1 MRIALDTTGGDFAPD
16 VVIKGALD
24 AVRERGLSITLLG
37 DRDKLLAMLSPEE
50 RQCIEVVNAP
60 EWIASDEEPVMAIR
74 RKKQSPLVV
83 GCQMIKDGSVDA
95 LVSAGNTG
103 AFMAAGMFVA
113 GRIPGI
119 ERPALAP
126 LVPTEDGRGVV
137 LLDVGA
143 NMDAR
148 PQHLLQYGIMGSLYA
163 ERVLGRRQPKVALL
177 NVGAEPGKGNQATK
191 DAYTLLAAADINF
204 VGNLEARELV
214 TGSADVVVCD
224 GFTGNVVLKFM
235 EGMSVSLFRML
246 RESSTRDV
254 RSKLGALLLKPAL
267 RDFKNS
273 LDYSEHGGAP
283 LLGIDG
289 ILVKC
294 HGSSNSRAIKNGIYQ
309 AQKFVEQNV
318 VSSIRALAQNSSG

>member
-126 LVPTEDGRGVV
+126 LIPTEDGRGVV

-148 PQHLLQYGIMGSLYA
+148 PQHLLQYGIMGSLYS